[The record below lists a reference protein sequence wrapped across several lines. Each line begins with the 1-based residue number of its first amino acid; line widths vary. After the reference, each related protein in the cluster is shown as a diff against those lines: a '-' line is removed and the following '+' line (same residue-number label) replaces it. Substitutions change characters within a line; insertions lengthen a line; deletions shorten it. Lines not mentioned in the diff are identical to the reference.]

1 MTKIQEF
8 KGHTA
13 RVLHMEQSPDG
24 ACVASAAADET
35 LRFWDVFG
43 SPPSRNKGDSFS
55 LGGFSGIGSAAS
67 IR

>member
-24 ACVASAAADET
+24 GCVVSAAADET
-35 LRFWDVFG
+35 LRFWDIFG
-43 SPPSRNKGDSFS
+43 APPSKGKTDSFGVGAFNMGMS
-55 LGGFSGIGSAAS
+55 Q